1 MKDMEWVSFSISKNM
16 SMNTMIGVNTIK
28 VKMNA
33 VTLFMQPQL
42 DPSSSFMG
50 SISVARLVDSH
61 LQVSI
66 ASTQRLDFALKE
78 LNPARAVHPLQIQY
92 AIL

>member
-1 MKDMEWVSFSISKNM
+1 MKIMEVAFSILLIK
-16 SMNTMIGVNTIK
+16 SMNRLIGDNTIK
-28 VKMNA
+28 VKINA
-33 VTLFMQPQL
+33 VTQSMKPQL

-50 SISVARLVDSH
+50 SISVARLVDSP

-66 ASTQRLDFALKE
+66 ASTQRLAFALKE
-78 LNPARAVHPLQIQY
+78 LNPVQAVHPLQIQY